1 MKPTISPFYLFISPT
16 LSPLYSISDS
26 DFASY
31 FSEKIKTMRTSTNS
45 HHHIY
50 PVTNIIFHSSA
61 FPGFPGGA
69 VVMNLPASIRNMR
82 DTGLIPGLGR
92 SPRIGNS
99 NPLQYSCLEN
109 SMDREAW
116 WATIHVFTKSQT
128 WLSAHEYSFPSV
140 LLSKVNFAKHFTNI
154 MFTYS
159 PSDPMRP
166 VFMILFYIWGYRFKV
181 TSLERICCNT
191 VLPTTLLLKRQLRGL
206 W

>member
-1 MKPTISPFYLFISPT
+1 MIPKFLNWKSQWSGQ
-16 LSPLYSISDS
+16 SR
-26 DFASY
+26 ASRNLLVRV
-31 FSEKIKTMRTSTNS
+31 KTQ
-45 HHHIY
+45 HLPEIY
-50 PVTNIIFHSSA
+50 VKE
-61 FPGFPGGA
+61 GFPGGA
-69 VVMNLPASIRNMR
+69 VVKKLPANKGDTR
-82 DTGLIPGLGR
+82 DSGSVSGLGR

-181 TSLERICCNT
+181 TSLERNCCNT